1 MSNKEPKSRCRL
13 YLITPPKITL
23 NTFKEDLADACD
35 GGDIACIQLRLKG
48 ADRDEILRTIDT
60 LAPIAQERN
69 IAFILNDNPELAA
82 QTGCDG
88 VHIGQRDATYEQ
100 ARDIVGNNAIV
111 GVTCHDKRYLAIETA
126 QKGADYVAFGAF
138 FPTSTKKTT
147 SQPEIEILDAWS
159 TMTRVPCVAIGG
171 ITHKNCHP
179 LIQAGADFL
188 AVVSAVWDFGAGP
201 GAAVRA
207 FNDIIKQNC

>member
-1 MSNKEPKSRCRL
+1 MSNKKSKLRCRL
-13 YLITPPKITL
+13 YLITPPIITL
-23 NTFKEDLADACD
+23 NTFKDDLADACD
-35 GGDIACIQLRLKG
+35 GGDVACIQLRLKG
-48 ADRDEILRTIDT
+48 ADRDEILLAIDT

-88 VHIGQRDATYEQ
+88 VHIGQRDSTYEQ

-111 GVTCHDKRYLAIETA
+111 GVTCHDKRYLAIEAA

-138 FPTSTKKTT
+138 FQTKTKNTA

-171 ITHKNCHP
+171 ITHKNCHS
-179 LIQAGADFL
+179 LIHAGADFL
-188 AVVSAVWDFGAGP
+188 AVVSAIWDYGAGP
-201 GAAVRA
+201 GAAVKA
-207 FNDIIKQNC
+207 FNDIIRQNC